1 MGGINVM
8 RIKITQWILMVTIF
22 SVGSVEAKS
31 SWELSK
37 QTDGIQVYVRNS
49 SNSKIKFFRAVA
61 IMPTRLTSL
70 VAVLEDTTVFPRLF
84 HNCKSA
90 KSLKKVGHNEFYNY
104 IVTAMPWPVSSRD
117 SITQSIISQNKKTK
131 RVDISINA
139 KPNMVP
145 QKKGIVRIKHLVGRW
160 EFTPLKNGMT
170 KVIYELSVVPG
181 GSIPAWLVNLLVI
194 DTPFYTLL
202 KLRKLVK
209 EPIYKNAKR
218 SYILD

>member
-1 MGGINVM
+1 M

-22 SVGSVEAKS
+22 SVGIVEAKS
-31 SWELSK
+31 PWELSK
-37 QTDGIQVYVRNS
+37 QSDGIQVFVRDS
-49 SNSKIKFFRAVA
+49 PNSKLKSFRAVV

-90 KSLKKVGHNEFYNY
+90 KSLKKAGHNEFYNY

-117 SITQSIISQNKKTK
+117 SIIQSIISQNKKTK
-131 RVDISINA
+131 RVDIAINSM
-139 KPNMVP
+139 PNMVP
-145 QKKGIVRIKHLVGRW
+145 QKSGIVRIQHLVGRW
-160 EFTPLKNGMT
+160 AFTPLKNGMT
-170 KVIYELSVVPG
+170 KVVYELNIVPG
-181 GSIPAWLVNLLVI
+181 GNIPAWLVNLLVV

-209 EPIYKNAKR
+209 EPVYKNAKR